1 MNKYGI
7 LFKVCRKIK
16 YFFARKISVP
26 EKREFISPCVYIG
39 HHQNMYG
46 PINFM
51 TFCPVDVR
59 MWVYNMFLNKTDCYD
74 QFYNYTFN
82 TRYKINPVLSKIY
95 AKALSF
101 FIPKLLN
108 SMHALPVYR
117 INSLDMHNI
126 YKTIQDS
133 VDALINNE
141 RVVIFPDIDYT
152 SKEPYTGRLYSGFAK
167 IDKLYF
173 QKTGKHVDFIPV
185 YISKSKKKMILGEKF
200 SILEDDNNSL
210 KQIAKTMQEGLNC
223 LAAEC
228 SDI

>member
-7 LFKVCRKIK
+7 LFRVCRKIK
-16 YFFARKISVP
+16 YFFARKISIP
-26 EKREFISPCVYIG
+26 PKSEFISPGVYIG

-46 PINFM
+46 PITFM
-51 TFCPVDVR
+51 TFCPIKVR
-59 MWVYNMFLNKTDCYD
+59 MWVYNMFLNKTDCYN
-74 QFYNYTFN
+74 QFYNYTFI
-82 TRYKINPVLSKIY
+82 TRYKINPILSKIY
-95 AKALSF
+95 AKALSC

-117 INSLDMHNI
+117 IDSQDMHNI
-126 YKTIQDS
+126 YKTINDS

-152 SKEPYTGRLYSGFAK
+152 SKEAYTGRLYSGFAK

-173 QKTGKHVDFIPV
+173 EKTNKHIDFIPV

-200 SILEDDNNSL
+200 SVSQDNNISL
-210 KQIAKTMQEGLNC
+210 KQVSKTMQESLNE
-223 LAAEC
+223 LAMEC

>member
-7 LFKVCRKIK
+7 LFRVCRKIK
-16 YFFARKISVP
+16 YFFARKISAP
-26 EKREFISPCVYIG
+26 KKNEFISPCVYIG

-46 PINFM
+46 PITFM
-51 TFCPVDVR
+51 TFCPVYVR
-59 MWVYNMFLNKTDCYD
+59 MWVYNMFLDKADCYD
-74 QFYNYTFN
+74 QFYNYTFLN
-82 TRYKINPVLSKIY
+82 RYKIHPALSKIY
-95 AKALSF
+95 AKILSC

-117 INSLDMHNI
+117 INSQDMHNI
-126 YKTIQDS
+126 YKTIEDS

-173 QKTGKHVDFIPV
+173 EKTGRHVDFIPV

-200 SILEDDNNSL
+200 SVDEDNNSSL